1 MVLSQLPK
9 GKVMNNNELIESH
22 LDALKRA
29 DINQLME
36 HYADDAVLVFGA
48 GIVEGKEAIEG
59 MLKEFTTN
67 IIPPDKTKWEIDTIT
82 VHKNI
87 IYITWNT
94 ESDGF
99 DIKHATD
106 TFIVDNGKIVIQTS
120 AGEIRP
126 K

>member
-1 MVLSQLPK
+1 
-9 GKVMNNNELIESH
+9 MNNNELIESH

-29 DINQLME
+29 DIDQLME

-48 GIVEGKEAIEG
+48 GVVEGKESIEA
-59 MLKEFTTN
+59 MLREFTASV
-67 IIPPDKTKWEIDTIT
+67 IPAGKTQWEIENIT
-82 VHKNI
+82 VHNNI

-94 ESDGF
+94 ESEGF

-120 AGEIRP
+120 AGEIIP

>member
-1 MVLSQLPK
+1 MD
-9 GKVMNNNELIESH
+9 NNKLIETH
-22 LDALKRA
+22 LDALKMA

-36 HYADDAVLVFGA
+36 DYADDAVLIFGA
-48 GIVEGKEAIEG
+48 GILEGKDAIEE
-59 MLKEFTTN
+59 MLREFTAN
-67 IIPPDKTKWEIDTIT
+67 IIPPNKTQWEIGNIT
-82 VHKNI
+82 VHNNV
-87 IYITWNT
+87 IYITWST

-120 AGEIRP
+120 AGEIIP